1 MIDLSKAIELAQNY
15 IDDHLHQDNQYI
27 ICKDEI
33 FEEDNGWYIPFQSK
47 KFLNSG
53 DVEDII
59 VGNWPIFVDY
69 NGVCFGMWRPFRLGG
84 RKPIK

>member
-15 IDDHLHQDNQYI
+15 IDNHLHQDNQYI
-27 ICKDEI
+27 ICEDEI
-33 FEEDNGWYIPFQSK
+33 W
-47 KFLNSG
+47 L
-53 DVEDII
+53 
-59 VGNWPIFVDY
+59 IFVDY